1 MEIFNR
7 LFQGSTQI
15 WVITM
20 LLAVFSF
27 LPVFSASS
35 SIGMHMIHVGFGL
48 LLAILTHRIPYR
60 FWRGPLSPLL
70 LWISIILLA
79 FTIAQGA
86 TISGANSSRWIYIF
100 GMSFQT
106 SALANVSLLLFISRT
121 ISKKEGVWKF
131 KESFQTL
138 LWPIFLICA
147 LVLPANL
154 STSILIFINSI
165 ILLFVGGYNSKHI
178 AKLFGLGTAFLIVF
192 ILTAKAFPDMIPNRV
207 DTWISRIETF
217 AIEGENAE
225 NYQKKI
231 AMTAIAEGKITGLGP
246 GRGLHKHFLPQN
258 NSDFIY
264 ATIVEEYGLIGGT
277 VIVLMYLWFMLACV
291 RVTNRAKDLFG
302 RLIVIGLSFSICL
315 QALINMA
322 VATSLFPITGQT
334 LPLVSAGGSSIWM
347 TCFAIG
353 IILSVSRGRGD
364 GEIMDHDIKT
374 FQDLEIKSLNIQG
387 DE

>member
-192 ILTAKAFPDMIPNRV
+192 IFTAKAFPDMIPNRV